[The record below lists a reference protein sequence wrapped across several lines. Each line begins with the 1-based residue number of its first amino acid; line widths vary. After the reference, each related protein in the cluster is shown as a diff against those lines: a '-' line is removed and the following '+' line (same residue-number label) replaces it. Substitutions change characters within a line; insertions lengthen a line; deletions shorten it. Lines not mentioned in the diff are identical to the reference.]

1 MQVDVAVIGAGPA
14 GLCFARS
21 LAGSGLSVALVEPQ
35 SRQALAEA
43 AFDGREIALTHASRT
58 LLDQLGIWERIDPA
72 EISPLCEARV
82 MNGPSPFAM
91 VVADGGHSP
100 RDLGWLV
107 PNHLIRRAAHAATEG
122 QAGLHWFDGASVRGL
137 STDAEGAHLQL
148 SDGRTLEA
156 RLAVS
161 ADSRFSGTRRMMGIG
176 ARMRDFGK
184 TMLVCR
190 MAHEQAHHH
199 AAWEWFGYGQ
209 TLALLPLNGHVAGAV
224 LTLPQ
229 HEVDKLLALDEAGFS
244 EDITRRFDGRLG
256 AMRQV
261 GTRHAY
267 PLVATWARRFVGRR
281 YALIGDAAVGMHP
294 VTAHG
299 FNLGVQSQ
307 WRLATA
313 VLDAHRNGRDI
324 ADDAV
329 LAAYERAHR
338 RAAEPVYLATQL
350 VVGLYTDDR
359 TPARWLRDATLR
371 VADRVA
377 PFKRLLAAQLVQPDP
392 AAGDGP
398 LAGLRALMGRAA

>member
-21 LAGSGLSVALVEPQ
+21 LADSGLSVALVEPQ

-58 LLDQLGIWERIDPA
+58 LLDELGIWQRIDPA

-122 QAGLHWFDGASVRGL
+122 QAGLHWFDGAAVRGL
-137 STDAEGAHLQL
+137 CTDADGAHLQL
-148 SDGRTLEA
+148 SDGRALEA

-161 ADSRFSGTRRMMGIG
+161 ADSRFSATRRMMGIG
-176 ARMRDFGK
+176 AHMRDFGK

-190 MAHEQAHHH
+190 MEHARPHHH

-209 TLALLPLNGHVAGAV
+209 TLALLPLNGNVAGAV

-229 HEVDKLLALDEAGFS
+229 HEVDRLLALDEEAFS
-244 EDITRRFDGRLG
+244 AEITRRFDGRLG
-256 AMRQV
+256 TMRQA

-299 FNLGVQSQ
+299 FNLGLQSQ
-307 WRLATA
+307 WRLAGA
-313 VLDAHRNGRDI
+313 VLDAHRGGRDI
-324 ADDAV
+324 AGEAV
-329 LAAYERAHR
+329 LAGYERAHR

-359 TPARWLRDATLR
+359 APARWLRDATLR

-377 PFKRLLAAQLVQPDP
+377 PFKRLLAAQLVQADP
-392 AAGDGP
+392 AAGAGP
-398 LAGLRALMGRAA
+398 LAGVRALFGRAA